1 MSHGGTTGSL
11 FGPEA
16 LGRPRREI
24 APGAF
29 WVPDWL
35 SVRQQAW
42 IVHAARELGR
52 GPVPYHSAKIGNGQ
66 MSVSTLSLGWHWY
79 PYGYSRFALDVN
91 GRRVADI
98 PEWLVR
104 LGQRAIEDVTGSRE
118 EGHAHT
124 IDAALLNFYDTSAR
138 MGMHIDGEESSDAPI
153 ISLSI
158 GDTCTFRFGN
168 TETRTK
174 PYTDVA
180 LASGDLFVFGGPSR
194 RAYHGV
200 PKIAPGTAPE
210 GCGLSTGRLNVTLRV
225 TGMVDDSSPIANSA
239 RPNHYSEGTT

>member
-1 MSHGGTTGSL
+1 MSGNDGTRSL

-16 LGRPRREI
+16 LDRPRQEV

-29 WVPDWL
+29 WVPNWL
-35 SVRQQAW
+35 TISQQAW
-42 IVHAARELGR
+42 IVGAARELGR

-66 MSVSTLSLGWHWY
+66 MSVSTLSVGWHWF
-79 PYGYSRFALDVN
+79 PYGYSRFAVDVN
-91 GRRVADI
+91 GQRVPAV
-98 PEWLVR
+98 PEWLIR
-104 LGQRAIEDVTGSRE
+104 LGRKAIAEVSGSHE
-118 EGHAHT
+118 EGEAHT
-124 IDAALLNFYDTSAR
+124 IDAALLNFYGTTAK
-138 MGMHIDGEESSDAPI
+138 MGMHKDGEEHSNAPI
-153 ISLSI
+153 VSLSI

-200 PKIAPGTAPE
+200 PKIFPGTAPD
-210 GCGLSTGRLNVTLRV
+210 GCGLAAGRLNITLRV
-225 TGMVDDSSPIANSA
+225 TGMSDDPPPA
-239 RPNHYSEGTT
+239 RQ

>member
-1 MSHGGTTGSL
+1 MNGGDGTRSL
-11 FGPEA
+11 FSPEA
-16 LGRPRREI
+16 LDRPRKEI

-35 SVRQQAW
+35 TIPQQAW
-42 IVHAARELGR
+42 IVRAARELGR

-79 PYGYSRFALDVN
+79 PYGYSRLAVDVN
-91 GRRVADI
+91 GERV
-98 PEWLVR
+98 PEVPDWLIR
-104 LGQRAIEDVTGSRE
+104 LGHKAIAEVSGSHA
-118 EGHAHT
+118 EGQAHT
-124 IDAALLNFYDTSAR
+124 IDAALLNFYDTTAK
-138 MGMHIDGEESSDAPI
+138 MGMHKDGEERSNAPI
-153 ISLSI
+153 VSLSI

-200 PKIAPGTAPE
+200 PKIFPGTAPD
-210 GCGLSTGRLNVTLRV
+210 GCGLETGRLNLTLRV
-225 TGMVDDSSPIANSA
+225 TGMADGPSPA
-239 RPNHYSEGTT
+239 RH

>member
-1 MSHGGTTGSL
+1 MSPAGTTGSL

-16 LGRPRREI
+16 LGRPRREV

-29 WVPDWL
+29 WIPDWL
-35 SVRQQAW
+35 TVPQQAW
-42 IVHAARELGR
+42 IVRAARELGR

-79 PYGYSRFALDVN
+79 PYGYSRYAVDVN
-91 GRRVADI
+91 GRRVADV

-104 LGQRAIEDVTGSRE
+104 LGHRAIEEVTGSHA
-118 EGHAHT
+118 EGAAHT

-180 LASGDLFVFGGPSR
+180 LASGDLFVFGGQSR

-200 PKIAPGTAPE
+200 PKITPGTAPE
-210 GCGLSTGRLNVTLRV
+210 GCGLGSGRLNITLRV
-225 TGMVDDSSPIANSA
+225 TGMADDSSSIANSA
-239 RPNHYSEGTT
+239 PSHGHDEGIS

>member
-16 LGRPRREI
+16 LGRPRREV

-35 SVRQQAW
+35 GVRQQAW

-79 PYGYSRFALDVN
+79 PYGYSRYAVDVN

-104 LGQRAIEDVTGSRE
+104 LGQRAIEEVTGSRE
-118 EGHAHT
+118 KGHAHT

-138 MGMHIDGEESSDAPI
+138 MGMHIDGEESVPDELWAEVVRHRGESGAGQVLMEIVTINAWNRIGVATRLDPR
-153 ISLSI
+153 SLR
-158 GDTCTFRFGN
+158 G
-168 TETRTK
+168 
-174 PYTDVA
+174 VA
-180 LASGDLFVFGGPSR
+180 ERD
-194 RAYHGV
+194 
-200 PKIAPGTAPE
+200 IDPE
-210 GCGLSTGRLNVTLRV
+210 
-225 TGMVDDSSPIANSA
+225 
-239 RPNHYSEGTT
+239 RPEA